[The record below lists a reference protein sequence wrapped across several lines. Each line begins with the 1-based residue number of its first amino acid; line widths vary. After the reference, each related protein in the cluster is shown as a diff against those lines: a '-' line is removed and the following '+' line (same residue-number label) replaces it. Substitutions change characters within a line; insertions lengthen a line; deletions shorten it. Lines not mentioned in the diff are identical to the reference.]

1 MADPCASI
9 LRPRRC
15 ACLPPASFERPVSDR
30 HAQNFTATM
39 ASMAVLCATLERPR
53 QTFGLLCAFNGDL
66 ASFVDG
72 HGRYKGRSPCL
83 KGVFAITW
91 ISADLL
97 LIGPFWTNLIEVG
110 NKMKKNRGLGELT
123 DPYDQGF
130 YVGSLKKTKRKT
142 FSTSSSF
149 KTCIAVRWWPSNN
162 ILNKYWCW
170 YSDPLLMTRSYLE
183 TKQTYRLSQELALWH
198 HGSSR
203 FSVFVYLFKLGST
216 LTVVR
221 SSIPT

>member
-1 MADPCASI
+1 MERAVPRSWLASHELNTTGWGYCNEVPLELLTKEGTREADASLKLMYNVYNTSHFFYMGRQMADPCASI

-53 QTFGLLCAFNGDL
+53 QPFGLLCAFNGDL

-72 HGRYKGRSPCL
+72 HGRYKGRSPYL

-110 NKMKKNRGLGELT
+110 NKMKKKSGVGGVNWSLWSRVLC
-123 DPYDQGF
+123 GF
-130 YVGSLKKTKRKT
+130 AKENQ
-142 FSTSSSF
+142 
-149 KTCIAVRWWPSNN
+149 AQ
-162 ILNKYWCW
+162 
-170 YSDPLLMTRSYLE
+170 D
-183 TKQTYRLSQELALWH
+183 
-198 HGSSR
+198 
-203 FSVFVYLFKLGST
+203 VFHF
-216 LTVVR
+216 
-221 SSIPT
+221 I